1 MNDRQGNNNKTCQTS
16 WCHQKTCG
24 ELSVPP
30 SASARIC
37 FDHLGSKCP
46 RAWRP
51 LSGEGKGRRINLF
64 VKQWM
69 LQERQTISPLFLF
82 RGFDL
87 TVTSSNVLVLRL
99 RTKTKPRCFRRL
111 LRKSHDT
118 SLPQDPAA
126 VARKQQDEL
135 EAAAVLGLAEDRN
148 GWPPFQ
154 CLLFKNHKL
163 EIFFR
168 AHPNQK
174 KLSGGISAVA
184 GHVPSVHDVPFGNP
198 GEVRVDFP
206 MNLPTKMDPPRT
218 NLPGF
223 VLAWRCLVLR
233 FGDFPPGS
241 LHRGLS
247 SSHFLRVQIG

>member
-1 MNDRQGNNNKTCQTS
+1 MVLQTGGNRTESLHEHQQRSMNDRQGNNNKTCQTS

-118 SLPQDPAA
+118 SLPQDPAWQWQGNSRMSWRQRQFL
-126 VARKQQDEL
+126 V
-135 EAAAVLGLAEDRN
+135 
-148 GWPPFQ
+148 W
-154 CLLFKNHKL
+154 
-163 EIFFR
+163 
-168 AHPNQK
+168 QK
-174 KLSGGISAVA
+174 IGMA
-184 GHVPSVHDVPFGNP
+184 GHSSNVF
-198 GEVRVDFP
+198 F
-206 MNLPTKMDPPRT
+206 LKTT
-218 NLPGF
+218 N
-223 VLAWRCLVLR
+223 WR
-233 FGDFPPGS
+233 
-241 LHRGLS
+241 
-247 SSHFLRVQIG
+247 